1 MGNIVK
7 RITGLVLAFTLALS
21 EIPSMEVQAAKTK
34 LSQYDKLFGF
44 SDGIARVEKGETIVE
59 GIKEGFIDKEGNEI
73 VKPEYDNAHDFSEG
87 LAAVVKDLKWGFIDK
102 TGNETIALPIS

>member
-73 VKPEYDNAHDFSEG
+73 VKPEYDEYCYGLIQEVSKLEKNRDAVWHEFSD
-87 LAAVVKDLKWGFIDK
+87 V
-102 TGNETIALPIS
+102 